1 MRELFFRELH
11 AILDV
16 EQRLAKDVLPGLR
29 ERAHAVG
36 LRAAL
41 DRHLLETEEHVENLR
56 RVFAFTGEPLVPHEA
71 RLPEPAAGND
81 VEILISILRTEA
93 LEVAS
98 YTFLVQAAQALAV
111 DEDAVRL
118 LRLNM
123 EQDAYALE
131 EAEKELAKLL
141 AENVENA
148 G

>member
-1 MRELFFRELH
+1 MKELFVHELRTM
-11 AILDV
+11 LDV

-29 ERAHAVG
+29 ERAHAAG
-36 LRAAL
+36 LRRAL

-56 RVFAFTGEPLVPHEA
+56 RVFAFTGEPLVPRDAE
-71 RLPEPAAGND
+71 LPEPAAGND
-81 VEILISILRTEA
+81 VEILVSTLRTEA

-98 YTFLVQAAQALAV
+98 YTFLVHAAQALAV

-141 AENVENA
+141 AEKVES
-148 G
+148 